1 MEHLK
6 ETTTK
11 TPLMCGKSIGLSMK
25 LFDWELGPHMSI
37 PLHGALRAPTGIR
50 EKLVR
55 FSIAR

>member
-1 MEHLK
+1 
-6 ETTTK
+6 
-11 TPLMCGKSIGLSMK
+11 MK

-37 PLHGALRAPTGIR
+37 PLHGALEAPTGIR